1 MEFESPLAELFE
13 RVQER
18 ADLDI
23 TSLVSR
29 AVKRRGKLKY
39 SKYVKATKTTIESV
53 SYLEMDFKTLS
64 KKVKK

>member
-39 SKYVKATKTTIESV
+39 SKYVKATTTTIEV
-53 SYLEMDFKTLS
+53 KSYLEMDFKTLS